1 MPTKRFKIEKVP
13 LTYHP
18 TDHQPVFPPFPVLY
32 LELLENKEKVYP
44 NLKDK
49 AHDPVFIPQT
59 HPYVPIDD
67 NKEFFSN
74 PNPEKNVRDKLND
87 RLKNAGPVKPYED
100 DRKSAR
106 DRLVEQERDMA
117 RSRELSAARKAEQQQ
132 QNYQQQQQNYQQQQQ
147 NYQQQQQ
154 NYQQPATLFE
164 PSAPYVP
171 QASYEAP
178 VPAQID
184 NTEQSIRNVLG
195 GEQAPQPQYQQP
207 QYQQPQYQQQQY
219 QQQQPQS
226 NLPPSLSEINSQAQ
240 GPVKN
245 MAYTN
250 TEDETKRKRELLF
263 RFDILKKSY
272 KEATIPEFTEYTDL
286 VTMERVY
293 EDTVRKV
300 GLDAKVEG
308 YKKFLTM
315 GFFGVEFLF
324 TNFLK
329 VDMSGFAKQQ
339 MSTMGTYERLL
350 IELGEKAMIEKS
362 KSQWPVEVRLLFTIV
377 MNAVIFLLMKNVMS
391 GGMNNMMGSLVG
403 AATSAVSGGGDGG
416 GMMSGIMN
424 MMSGLGGGG
433 GGGMGMGGGST
444 SAPAKPKQKMKGP
457 SINLDDMD
465 KKQV

>member
-59 HPYVPIDD
+59 HQYVPIDD
-67 NKEFFSN
+67 NKEFFSNTN

-87 RLKNAGPVKPYED
+87 RLKNSGPAKPYED

-106 DRLVEQERDMA
+106 DRLVEQERDIA
-117 RSRELSAARKAEQQQ
+117 RSRELSAARKAEQYQQ
-132 QNYQQQQQNYQQQQQ
+132 PMYQQQTYQ
-147 NYQQQQQ
+147 
-154 NYQQPATLFE
+154 PE
-164 PSAPYVP
+164 PSAPYAQPV
-171 QASYEAP
+171 SYEAPAP
-178 VPAQID
+178 VPAQLD

-195 GEQAPQPQYQQP
+195 GMEQP
-207 QYQQPQYQQQQY
+207 QQY
-219 QQQQPQS
+219 QQQQPQQQPQQYQQQQQS

-403 AATSAVSGGGDGG
+403 AATSAVSGGGEGG

-424 MMSGLGGGG
+424 MMSGLSGGGGGGGG
-433 GGGMGMGGGST
+433 GGGMGMGGGS
-444 SAPAKPKQKMKGP
+444 SAPVKPKQKMKGP

>member
-59 HPYVPIDD
+59 HQYVPIDD
-67 NKEFFSN
+67 NKEFFSNTN

-87 RLKNAGPVKPYED
+87 RLKNSGPAKPYED

-106 DRLVEQERDMA
+106 DRLVEQERDIA
-117 RSRELSAARKAEQQQ
+117 RSRELSAARKAEQ
-132 QNYQQQQQNYQQQQQ
+132 YQQST
-147 NYQQQQQ
+147 
-154 NYQQPATLFE
+154 YQQPTYQPE
-164 PSAPYVP
+164 PSAPY
-171 QASYEAP
+171 EAP
-178 VPAQID
+178 PTPFPAQLD
-184 NTEQSIRNVLG
+184 NTEQSIRSVLG
-195 GEQAPQPQYQQP
+195 GMEQPYQQP
-207 QYQQPQYQQQQY
+207 QQYQQQQY
-219 QQQQPQS
+219 QQPQQQS

-403 AATSAVSGGGDGG
+403 AATSAVSGGGGDGG

-424 MMSGLGGGG
+424 MMSGLSGGGGG
-433 GGGMGMGGGST
+433 GGGMGMGGGS
-444 SAPAKPKQKMKGP
+444 SAPAKTKQKMKGP

>member
-59 HPYVPIDD
+59 HQYVPIDD
-67 NKEFFSN
+67 NKEFFSNTN

-87 RLKNAGPVKPYED
+87 RLKNSGPAKPYED

-106 DRLVEQERDMA
+106 DRLVEQERDIA
-117 RSRELSAARKAEQQQ
+117 RSRELSAARKAEQ
-132 QNYQQQQQNYQQQQQ
+132 YQQST
-147 NYQQQQQ
+147 
-154 NYQQPATLFE
+154 YQQPTYQPE
-164 PSAPYVP
+164 PSAPYDAP
-171 QASYEAP
+171 PAP

-184 NTEQSIRNVLG
+184 NTEQSIRSVLG
-195 GEQAPQPQYQQP
+195 GMEQPYQQP
-207 QYQQPQYQQQQY
+207 QQY
-219 QQQQPQS
+219 QQQQHQQPQQQS
-226 NLPPSLSEINSQAQ
+226 NMPPSLSEINSQAQ

-403 AATSAVSGGGDGG
+403 AATSAVSGGGGDGG

-424 MMSGLGGGG
+424 MMSGLSGGGGG
-433 GGGMGMGGGST
+433 GGGMGMGGGS
-444 SAPAKPKQKMKGP
+444 SAPAKTKQKMKGP

>member
-87 RLKNAGPVKPYED
+87 RLKNSGPVKSYED

-132 QNYQQQQQNYQQQQQ
+132 QNYQQQ
-147 NYQQQQQ
+147 
-154 NYQQPATLFE
+154 NYQQPATQLE
-164 PSAPYVP
+164 PSAPYIP
-171 QASYEAP
+171 PASYDP
-178 VPAQID
+178 LVPALID

-195 GEQAPQPQYQQP
+195 GEQPQQPQYQQP
-207 QYQQPQYQQQQY
+207 QYQQPQQQQQ
-219 QQQQPQS
+219 QQS

-339 MSTMGTYERLL
+339 MSSMGTYERLL

-403 AATSAVSGGGDGG
+403 AATSAVSGGGEGG

-433 GGGMGMGGGST
+433 GGGGAMGMGGGGT

>member
-18 TDHQPVFPPFPVLY
+18 TDHQPVFPSFPVLY

-49 AHDPVFIPQT
+49 AHEPVFIPQT
-59 HPYVPIDD
+59 HQYVPIDD
-67 NKEFFSN
+67 NKEFFSNTN

-87 RLKNAGPVKPYED
+87 RLKNSGPAKPYED

-106 DRLVEQERDMA
+106 DRLVEQERDIA
-117 RSRELSAARKAEQQQ
+117 RSRELSAARKAEQ
-132 QNYQQQQQNYQQQQQ
+132 YQQST
-147 NYQQQQQ
+147 
-154 NYQQPATLFE
+154 YQQPTYQPE
-164 PSAPYVP
+164 PSAPYEAP
-171 QASYEAP
+171 PAP

-184 NTEQSIRNVLG
+184 NTEQSIRSVLG
-195 GEQAPQPQYQQP
+195 GMEQPYQQP
-207 QYQQPQYQQQQY
+207 QQYQPQQHQQPQQ
-219 QQQQPQS
+219 QS
-226 NLPPSLSEINSQAQ
+226 NMPPSLSEINSQAQ

-403 AATSAVSGGGDGG
+403 AATSAVSGGGGEGG

-424 MMSGLGGGG
+424 MMSGLSGGGGGGG
-433 GGGMGMGGGST
+433 GGGMGGGS
-444 SAPAKPKQKMKGP
+444 SAPAKTKQKMKGP